1 MSNIEEIIN
10 KLYKQHKNSYLSGYG
25 TDVVISIV
33 IIYIYLAII
42 SRYYLLNHL
51 PEIRSKWTTQRCNPL
66 FMPFAGI
73 VVKDSNKTKNQLI
86 QENFSFCIQ
95 NILESIAQDALAP
108 IYYARKIANDA
119 INESVEAVHSVR
131 GFFSTIRND
140 IEDIT
145 SNISGRTLNVMIP
158 ILHMFITTRDS
169 ISRVKGVYT
178 AGIYTMMGSYMLMK
192 STIYNILNIIVNV
205 ILVALVGTII
215 GLLIIPFVGWALAA
229 PVIAIATAIMV
240 PTLPII
246 IKFDNIF
253 KGGFSTWLPHW

>member
-10 KLYKQHKNSYLSGYG
+10 KLYKQHKNSYISGYG

-51 PEIRSKWTTQRCNPL
+51 PEIRSKWPTQRCNPL

-86 QENFSFCIQ
+86 EENFSFCIQ
-95 NILESIAQDALAP
+95 NILQSIAQDALAP

-119 INESVEAVHSVR
+119 MNESVQAAHSVR
-131 GFFSTIRND
+131 SFFSTMRHEIA
-140 IEDIT
+140 DIT

-158 ILHMFITTRDS
+158 ILHMFVTTRDS

-192 STIYNILNIIVNV
+192 STILNILNIIVNV
-205 ILVALVGTII
+205 ILAGLVGTIV
-215 GLLIIPFVGWALAA
+215 GLLVIPFVGWALAA
-229 PVIAIATAIMV
+229 PLIGMATAIMIPV
-240 PTLPII
+240 LPII
-246 IKFDNIF
+246 VKFDNVF
-253 KGGFSTWLPHW
+253 KGGFSTSLPHW